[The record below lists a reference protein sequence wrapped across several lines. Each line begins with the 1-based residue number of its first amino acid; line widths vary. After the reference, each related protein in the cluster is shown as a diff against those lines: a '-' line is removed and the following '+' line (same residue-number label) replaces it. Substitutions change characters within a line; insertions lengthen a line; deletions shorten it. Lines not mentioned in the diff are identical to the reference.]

1 MSDREEIRWKLKN
14 LQEIISA
21 VVDAH
26 QSEQDNIIENWKETS
41 NAVIKGRNTTLGAI
55 GFGIILLVSL
65 VSIGEIDR
73 ENVNYIP
80 MAIIVAFVIYLG
92 INAIVYKLGQKFYD
106 ISDEYNKD
114 NLELLEFKGWI
125 IGYSMREDVT
135 FEQIKLLILFVQVIT
150 QSISYHLKNLGYK
163 KLNSEKPDQ
172 DEFRTHYDNAK
183 KYLNY
188 FEKINVKL
196 VGKIKSFISE
206 FEDNE

>member
-183 KYLNY
+183 KYLKY